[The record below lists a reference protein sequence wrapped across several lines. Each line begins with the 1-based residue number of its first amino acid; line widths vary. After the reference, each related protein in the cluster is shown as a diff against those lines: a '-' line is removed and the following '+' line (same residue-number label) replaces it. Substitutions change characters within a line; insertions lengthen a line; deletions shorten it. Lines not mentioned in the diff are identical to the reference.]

1 MTLTHGAAV
10 VNELGVADAER
21 VIVAG
26 HVDFEQHLHPAH
38 AGVLDNRLDIGS
50 VVPEGVIREK
60 NSEKRGKKGKPR
72 DKTITKKDAPPR
84 IGTKACCVGIVPR
97 GRSPEP
103 T

>member
-1 MTLTHGAAV
+1 MNRDALTLTHGAAV

-50 VVPEGVIREK
+50 VVPEGVIRET
-60 NSEKRGKKGKPR
+60 NRKRGEKK
-72 DKTITKKDAPPR
+72 
-84 IGTKACCVGIVPR
+84 
-97 GRSPEP
+97 E
-103 T
+103 